1 MKNELSFPQMMLGQ
15 LDIHLKKNE
24 LGLLLN
30 MICKNELK
38 MSDKLKERAKTTR
51 VLEENLAV
59 NLHDLGLGKDIL

>member
-1 MKNELSFPQMMLGQ
+1 
-15 LDIHLKKNE
+15 
-24 LGLLLN
+24 